1 VTGLQRRA
9 AHGWQVNAWHG
20 DLARF
25 DSTHG
30 SAEWQDQE
38 ERVDQ
43 KGFTMRIDTSSGA
56 VTRVPGYRAAGVAC
70 GLKQSGQLD
79 LALVFSDHPAA
90 AAGVFTTNAFRAAP
104 VLYDEALLSRKHPP
118 LVRAVVI
125 NAGNANACTGAAGLQ
140 DAERMARIT
149 EEALGLPRDT
159 VLVMSTGVIGHRL
172 PMERVEQGIYAAV
185 RSLSPSGGAAAARA
199 IMTTDLVPKE
209 AYVRVAEGSY
219 HFSIGGMAKGSG
231 MIHPA
236 LARPISS
243 TGGPHPHATML
254 CLIVSDARVSASV
267 LQDALDA
274 AVACSFNRITVDGDT
289 STNDTVLLL
298 ASGQENATEITP
310 DSAAHRLFQTA
321 LNEVCTSLAKQI
333 ARDGEGAT
341 RLVEIT
347 VSGAISECEAE
358 RAAKTVATSPLVKT
372 AIFGADPNWGRILA
386 AIGRS
391 GARVDPGRT
400 NLWLGSVQLVAA
412 GSPVDFDVNTAR
424 AMLRQPEVAIRVE
437 LGLGSGAATVWT
449 CDLSYKYIE
458 INAEYHT

>member
-1 VTGLQRRA
+1 MKV
-9 AHGWQVNAWHG
+9 
-20 DLARF
+20 
-25 DSTHG
+25 
-30 SAEWQDQE
+30 
-38 ERVDQ
+38 
-43 KGFTMRIDTSSGA
+43 DTSPGA

-79 LALVFSDHPAA
+79 LALVLSDHPAM

-104 VLYDEALLSRKHPP
+104 VLYDEALLTRKSPP
-118 LVRAVVI
+118 LARAVVI

-172 PMERVEQGIYAAV
+172 PMDKVEQGIHAAV
-185 RSLSPSGGAAAARA
+185 QSLSPSGGAAAARA

-209 AYVRVAEGSY
+209 AYVYVEAGDRR
-219 HFSIGGMAKGSG
+219 FSIGGMAKGSG

-236 LARPISS
+236 LARPASMGKMS
-243 TGGPHPHATML
+243 HAQATML
-254 CLIVSDARVSASV
+254 CLIVSDARVSAPV
-267 LQDALDA
+267 LQDALDT
-274 AVACSFNRITVDGDT
+274 AVALSFNRITVDGDT

-298 ASGQENATEITP
+298 ASGQENAAEILP
-310 DSAAHRLFQTA
+310 DSEAYHLFQSA
-321 LNEVCTSLAKQI
+321 LNEVCTSLARQI
-333 ARDGEGAT
+333 VRDGEGAT

-347 VSGAISECEAE
+347 VRGAVSEFEAE
-358 RAAKTVATSPLVKT
+358 RAAKTIATSPLVKT

-386 AIGRS
+386 AVGRS
-391 GARVDPGRT
+391 GVHVDPQRT
-400 NLWLGSVQLVAA
+400 DLWLGTIQLVAS
-412 GSPVDFDVNTAR
+412 GTPLDFDVHAAR
-424 AMLRQPEVAIRVE
+424 AVLQQPEVAIRVD